1 MTSQDQPWVCS
12 SCMWSDPSHRMMSTT
27 QDPACKTCGIEMMTS
42 ITTWSTQWLRNLMS
56 RGGFG
61 IDATRESPLCNY
73 TQVGEHLVAPHGEKK
88 GMVYLTITE
97 PGEQATCACERRVE
111 VDNSTATQDPVA
123 GTSRNLVNGEA
134 VEMDTGDDASLLKGA
149 TKIMPQFSKLCS
161 LANLCAR
168 QPEDYPQELLSSRLQ
183 GDEIKEALAI
193 AIMLKHKSEKPCEP
207 PLRWMPNELLA
218 ASDSDISDRQAFLVR
233 KSLIPTVREKKA
245 GVVMEKFKGTEVKPQ
260 LKRKLEMTDDEG
272 VPQQRQPKRVKLFT
286 TTPAEMVK
294 IFAQFA
300 QAQADGGHRRM
311 NLVKTME
318 TLVDR
323 ILDSRPNQYPPEVVD
338 LTADQ
343 VGVVPAQRRP
353 S

>member
-1 MTSQDQPWVCS
+1 
-12 SCMWSDPSHRMMSTT
+12 
-27 QDPACKTCGIEMMTS
+27 
-42 ITTWSTQWLRNLMS
+42 MS
-56 RGGFG
+56 RGGLG
-61 IDATRESPLCNY
+61 IDSTRESPLCNY

-149 TKIMPQFSKLCS
+149 TKIVPQFSKLCS

-193 AIMLKHKSEKPCEP
+193 AIMLKPKGDKPGEL

-272 VPQQRQPKRVKLFT
+272 VPQQRQPK
-286 TTPAEMVK
+286 
-294 IFAQFA
+294 
-300 QAQADGGHRRM
+300 H
-311 NLVKTME
+311 
-318 TLVDR
+318 
-323 ILDSRPNQYPPEVVD
+323 
-338 LTADQ
+338 
-343 VGVVPAQRRP
+343 
-353 S
+353 